1 MLLRWGESASRT
13 SATHQRRVWVNSN
26 YLALFLG
33 HLLSSRRLRQRRFSC
48 RSDDG
53 WSSVGPSAAGS
64 SEVLLSPG
72 GGAAC
77 CCAVGRGALVSVR
90 LGWLN
95 LHVLP
100 NLHMPVRR

>member
-72 GGAAC
+72 GVGVREVGVVELARASELAHARAEVEGA
-77 CCAVGRGALVSVR
+77 RGL
-90 LGWLN
+90 LL
-95 LHVLP
+95 
-100 NLHMPVRR
+100 